1 MSNLDISPEIE
12 SEFDDEDFIL
22 SSPKKLKASTVVLCS
37 LLMLGIGFYGGMKY
51 GQSNPASTS
60 GNLTGA
66 TSRFSG
72 TAGQGGIRATGSALR
87 GGAVSK
93 GFSSQFGSAL
103 SGTVANISGNTLYI
117 TESSGNTV
125 EVTTSGSTFT
135 QTTPGSVNDVLPG
148 DTVLIR
154 GSQQSNGSYEATS
167 VSINPSVGGGL
178 GGLFGQGLS
187 NSPTASPGGGSSNS
201 PPTTSSNSFGPF
213 G

>member
-1 MSNLDISPEIE
+1 MSNLDTSTEVE
-12 SEFDDEDFIL
+12 SEFDDEDFVV
-22 SSPKKLKASTVVLCS
+22 STPKKLKASTVVLCS
-37 LLMLGIGFYGGMKY
+37 LLLLAIGFYGGMKY
-51 GQSNPASTS
+51 GQNNPISSRKASAGKAARIS
-60 GNLTGA
+60 GA
-66 TSRFSG
+66 
-72 TAGQGGIRATGSALR
+72 AGQSGAGAASPTKLGRHGSGG
-87 GGAVSK
+87 
-93 GFSSQFGSAL
+93 FGSAL

-154 GSQQSNGSYEATS
+154 GSQQRNGSYEATS
-167 VSINPSVGGGL
+167 VSINPSAGGGL

-187 NSPTASPGGGSSNS
+187 SSPTASPEGGSSNS